1 MDYGVTKRVFR
12 DKLPL
17 EILRGNYL
25 TEPTKL
31 TSLAAAIDSEAIRSG
46 MLIVKATGEV
56 AGISTPGSWRK
67 AVAADALVAAS
78 ESLSFYIAVHDQDSH
93 DAQAA
98 GGIVGLDC
106 SDDFE
111 IQTGYFD
118 SGVTWALNMPVTA
131 DAAGVL
137 TEAATTGDVIV
148 GYVTAVGGGTG
159 NSLAYVGKT
168 PSTLAANSD
177 VLQIK
182 TARTGVVKL

>member
-31 TSLAAAIDSEAIRSG
+31 TSLAAAADDAAIRSG
-46 MLIVKATGEV
+46 MLIVKDA
-56 AGISTPGSWRK
+56 GSWRK
-67 AVAADALVAAS
+67 AVATDSIGAAS
-78 ESLSFYIAVHDQDSH
+78 ETKAFYIAVHDQDSH

-118 SGVTWALNMPVTA
+118 TDETWVLGMPVTA
-131 DAAGVL
+131 GAGGILVEADA
-137 TEAATTGDVIV
+137 TGDAII
-148 GYVTAVGGGTG
+148 GYVTAIGSGTG
-159 NSLAYVGKT
+159 NSLAYAGKT